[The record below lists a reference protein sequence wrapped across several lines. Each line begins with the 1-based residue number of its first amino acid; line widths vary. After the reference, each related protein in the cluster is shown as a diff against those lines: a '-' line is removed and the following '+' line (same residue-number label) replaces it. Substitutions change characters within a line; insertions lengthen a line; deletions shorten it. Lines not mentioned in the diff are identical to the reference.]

1 REITTARV
9 RKSSEAVASLRIP
22 STGYAD
28 TLTGGADTEEPE
40 TWRARVMERYYW
52 IPQGGADPDYV
63 IWAKEIAGITRAWT

>member
-1 REITTARV
+1 TPITG
-9 RKSSEAVASLRIP
+9 IP

-52 IPQGGADPDYV
+52 IPQGAL
-63 IWAKEIAGITRAWT
+63 ILITSSGQRKSQE